1 MLQQF
6 ARGRPAS
13 RPSTNARA
21 RRRGST
27 LRKRAPIRS
36 ISSSSMPSQR
46 PGSTLWPAATA
57 RSSRFVTNRDDQTVA
72 VSHPAPTRRKIT
84 IYCWSTKPLES
95 RTTTMP
101 GRLITT
107 SWIRILDSSGSSAFG
122 EVVEHRLVVPGLA
135 SVLLHSPRVSTQQVQ
150 PVRKRSWL
158 RYLDEAPVQGRG
170 SIGEPRKNGQDL
182 DERMVQATKVHR
194 KG

>member
-84 IYCWSTKPLES
+84 IYCWST
-95 RTTTMP
+95 
-101 GRLITT
+101 RLDLVAVGGQLNI
-107 SWIRILDSSGSSAFG
+107 SGSDTSLSVTRTAKYQCRECRG
-122 EVVEHRLVVPGLA
+122 QNDDKILCRQVV
-135 SVLLHSPRVSTQQVQ
+135 SV
-150 PVRKRSWL
+150 
-158 RYLDEAPVQGRG
+158 
-170 SIGEPRKNGQDL
+170 
-182 DERMVQATKVHR
+182 ATH
-194 KG
+194 GG